1 MVILLTLRPGG
12 GPVETTP
19 NGGSKTVDPCRGFW
33 MPCTS
38 ITCSLTCNTSG
49 ARWHYGSG
57 TESSIGSYARKVC
70 GLQHR
75 REDKSFFAII
85 TTAIAQMILA
95 GRDVGELLRPYGVTA
110 C

>member
-1 MVILLTLRPGG
+1 
-12 GPVETTP
+12 
-19 NGGSKTVDPCRGFW
+19 

-95 GRDVGELLRPYGVTA
+95 GRDVGELLSALAPAAGIKGFEWHSRQTSAEGGGPRQLP
-110 C
+110 